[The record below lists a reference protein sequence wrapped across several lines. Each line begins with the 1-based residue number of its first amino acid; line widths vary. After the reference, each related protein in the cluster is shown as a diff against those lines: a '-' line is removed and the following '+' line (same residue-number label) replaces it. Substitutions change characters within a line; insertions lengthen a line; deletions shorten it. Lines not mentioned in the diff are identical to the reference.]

1 MLSFKECN
9 LEMTQKYYFGK
20 FIVLMA
26 WDSYIYIQ
34 SKNVKIKVCTN
45 VKQKSKMW
53 NSKESLTGAISLW
66 WPFGSMFS

>member
-1 MLSFKECN
+1 MGL
-9 LEMTQKYYFGK
+9 LH
-20 FIVLMA
+20 
-26 WDSYIYIQ
+26 IYTVKKC
-34 SKNVKIKVCTN
+34 KNKSIGTN